1 LAVEKTLQGTKQM
14 MLDWTWLL
22 LAYIA
27 GSVVTGFM
35 VWKSNS
41 IDAINLTIDKLIEE
55 GYLRVRKGANGD
67 VEILK
72 INQE

>member
-1 LAVEKTLQGTKQM
+1 M
-14 MLDWTWLL
+14 MPDWTWLL

-27 GSVVTGFM
+27 GSAVTGFM

-41 IDAINLTIDKLIEE
+41 IDAINLTIDKLIED
-55 GYLRVRKGANGD
+55 GYLRVRKDANGEI
-67 VEILK
+67 EILK

>member
-1 LAVEKTLQGTKQM
+1 M

>member
-1 LAVEKTLQGTKQM
+1 M
-14 MLDWTWLL
+14 MPDSTWLV

-55 GYLRVRKGANGD
+55 GYLRVRKGANGEI
-67 VEILK
+67 EILK